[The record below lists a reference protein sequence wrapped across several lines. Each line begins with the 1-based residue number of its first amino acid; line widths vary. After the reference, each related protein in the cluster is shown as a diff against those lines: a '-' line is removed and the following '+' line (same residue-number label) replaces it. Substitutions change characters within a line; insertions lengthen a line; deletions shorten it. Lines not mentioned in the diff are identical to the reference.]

1 MAHHSGVPLGPI
13 PQLLGVLMVVYLI
26 SFWKLLLAEGQV
38 LSLSHYRS
46 SSLPTKGPC
55 PMTGQCRTIKP
66 KSLSL
71 KVNNFERL
79 SQCRGSLWDW
89 LMSLLSLHCSSI
101 LPSVQPCFLHFLLVF
116 ILRAHSIKFLV
127 CKFPPQ
133 SLSLTEFNLRQLV
146 WEFNFGYYLG

>member
-1 MAHHSGVPLGPI
+1 MNVMAHHSGVPLGPI

-79 SQCRGSLWDW
+79 SQGLPVGLVDVFVESALQFN
-89 LMSLLSLHCSSI
+89 SPICSAL
-101 LPSVQPCFLHFLLVF
+101 LPSLPPGVHPKGTLH
-116 ILRAHSIKFLV
+116 
-127 CKFPPQ
+127 
-133 SLSLTEFNLRQLV
+133 
-146 WEFNFGYYLG
+146 